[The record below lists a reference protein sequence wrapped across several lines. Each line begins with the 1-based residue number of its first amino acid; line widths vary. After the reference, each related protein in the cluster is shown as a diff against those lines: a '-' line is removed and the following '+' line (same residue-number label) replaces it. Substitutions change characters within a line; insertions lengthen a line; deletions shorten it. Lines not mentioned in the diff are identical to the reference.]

1 MVLQQICAPAL
12 IYLVFSMTQVVI
24 DTVKGTYNIAF
35 IKLWVTLIFTILL
48 NFLCNKGLGVI
59 SWIIVFIPFI
69 LMTVIVTMIL
79 FMFGL
84 DPITGRKTRIKS
96 QEHHKRRGEHH
107 KRRGEHHKHKGEH
120 HKHRGHHKRHGDHDR
135 PSYLRTKHHHNKKG
149 QSADYAHNF
158 NSGYDESNISTDTKK
173 ALDDSVRSRTYLDK
187 DPLQNNQ

>member
-48 NFLCNKGLGVI
+48 NFLCNKGLGII

-84 DPITGRKTRIKS
+84 DPITGRKRRITS
-96 QEHHKRRGEHH
+96 QPHHSK
-107 KRRGEHHKHKGEH
+107 HHKHHGHHRGHRH
-120 HKHRGHHKRHGDHDR
+120 HKHHRHGEM
-135 PSYLRTKHHHNKKG
+135 PKYLRTKHHHNKKG
-149 QSADYAHNF
+149 QSANYAHDF
-158 NSGYDESNISTDTKK
+158 NSGYDESNISADTKK
-173 ALDDSVRSRTYLDK
+173 VLTDSVRSRTYLNK
-187 DPLQNNQ
+187 DPLQKNH

>member
-1 MVLQQICAPAL
+1 MVLQEICAPAL

-48 NFLCNKGLGVI
+48 NFLCNKGLGIV

-84 DPITGRKTRIKS
+84 DPITGRKNKIISSTDRK
-96 QEHHKRRGEHH
+96 HHKHH
-107 KRRGEHHKHKGEH
+107 KHHKHRKHHKPHEHHKHHNGPK
-120 HKHRGHHKRHGDHDR
+120 
-135 PSYLRTKHHHNKKG
+135 YLGTKHHHNKKG
-149 QSADYAHNF
+149 QSAEYAHKF
-158 NSGYDESNISTDTKK
+158 NSGYDESDISRDTRN
-173 ALDDSVRSRTYLDK
+173 AMNDAVTSRTGYNE
-187 DPLQNNQ
+187 DPLQKKQ

>member
-1 MVLQQICAPAL
+1 MVLQEICAPAL

-48 NFLCNKGLGVI
+48 NFLCNKGLGIV

-84 DPITGRKTRIKS
+84 DPITGRKARVTTS
-96 QEHHKRRGEHH
+96 HPT
-107 KRRGEHHKHKGEH
+107 H
-120 HKHRGHHKRHGDHDR
+120 HKHRKHHKHHKHHKRHDPR
-135 PSYLRTKHHHNKKG
+135 YLRTKHHHNKKG
-149 QSADYAHNF
+149 QSAEYAHKF
-158 NSGYDESNISTDTKK
+158 NSGYDESDISPDTKT
-173 ALDDSVRSRTYLDK
+173 ALSDAVRSRSHLDS
-187 DPLQNNQ
+187 DPLQKKQ

>member
-48 NFLCNKGLGVI
+48 NFLCNKGLGII

-69 LMTVIVTMIL
+69 LMTVIVTMNL

-84 DPITGRKTRIKS
+84 DPITGRKRRIKTRP
-96 QEHHKRRGEHH
+96 HHSK
-107 KRRGEHHKHKGEH
+107 
-120 HKHRGHHKRHGDHDR
+120 
-135 PSYLRTKHHHNKKG
+135 HNK
-149 QSADYAHNF
+149 HN
-158 NSGYDESNISTDTKK
+158 KH
-173 ALDDSVRSRTYLDK
+173 
-187 DPLQNNQ
+187 NQHN

>member
-35 IKLWVTLIFTILL
+35 IKLWVTLIFMILL
-48 NFLCNKGLGVI
+48 NFLCNKGLGII

-84 DPITGRKTRIKS
+84 DPITGRKRRMKTRPHHSK
-96 QEHHKRRGEHH
+96 HHKDH
-107 KRRGEHHKHKGEH
+107 KHHKHHRHHGGSGGGEMP
-120 HKHRGHHKRHGDHDR
+120 K
-135 PSYLRTKHHHNKKG
+135 YLRTKHHHNKKG

-158 NSGYDESNISTDTKK
+158 NSGYDESNISADTKK
-173 ALDDSVRSRTYLDK
+173 VLNDSVRSRAHLRK
-187 DPLQNNQ
+187 DPLQKNQ

>member
-1 MVLQQICAPAL
+1 MVLQEICAPAL

-48 NFLCNKGLGVI
+48 NFLCNKGLGIV

-84 DPITGRKTRIKS
+84 DPITGRKARVTTS
-96 QEHHKRRGEHH
+96 HPT
-107 KRRGEHHKHKGEH
+107 
-120 HKHRGHHKRHGDHDR
+120 HHKRHDPR
-135 PSYLRTKHHHNKKG
+135 YLRTKHHHNKKG
-149 QSADYAHNF
+149 QSAEYAHKF
-158 NSGYDESNISTDTKK
+158 NSGYDESDISPDTKT
-173 ALDDSVRSRTYLDK
+173 ALSDAVRSRSHLDS
-187 DPLQNNQ
+187 DPLQKKQ